1 MNAPKDLHFQN
12 LEEHSLKKKIIKKI
26 KTLIFC
32 IKNLDYVF
40 KFFKKIIT

>member
-12 LEEHSLKKKIIKKI
+12 LEEHVFKEKNHKTKI

-40 KFFKKIIT
+40 KFLRK